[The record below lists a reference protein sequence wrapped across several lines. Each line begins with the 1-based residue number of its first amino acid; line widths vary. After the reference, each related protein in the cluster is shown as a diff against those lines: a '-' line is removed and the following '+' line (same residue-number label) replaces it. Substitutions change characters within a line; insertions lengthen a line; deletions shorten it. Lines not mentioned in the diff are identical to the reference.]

1 MTVRTKLWLI
11 AVSVALMGFG
21 SSGVRL
27 YLTQARII
35 KEAQTSAEELAHDI
49 AEDLKSVEPEADD
62 REYEEKLLGYLN
74 RHSRIVRL
82 DLYVYRE
89 AYTPSSR
96 IAAPRGDRPEITRF
110 APLARPPLGFTKAS
124 EGNAQSAP
132 IELAVDLKG
141 PWKATLVMRWT
152 LGPVESALQTE
163 RRVSLVTGVVLL
175 VALTLLSGLIT
186 NRVIGR
192 PLEVRATAM
201 RAGEGGDLSRRI
213 PVATVDEFGRLSQG
227 FNRMLEQMSRADAQ
241 LRAFNQ
247 RLAAEIEAATKDLSE
262 KNTTLNQL
270 NRLLADMRRD
280 NASKVQLA
288 TLGQLAAQLAH
299 EIGTP
304 LSSVSGHLQ
313 LALLQRDLQPAL
325 RDRMEVAS
333 REIER
338 ISRIVRDYLDS
349 TRPPEPERKATA
361 LPRLLDEAIE
371 LTRAVNRQGARRG
384 RVVRELDADSEALR
398 ALITDPGLLRQILVN
413 LLTNAIDAVVGS
425 GGAEATGGQ
434 DQAQEGRVTLAARA
448 EEDHVLITVSDTG
461 HGIPAD
467 DLSRIFEPFYTTKGR
482 GKGTGLGLAICR
494 QLTAALGGSISVE
507 SAPGEGSTFSV
518 RLPRGGAPVVAPG
531 GLSGGEIR
539 ARLRSDPGSGPGRA
553 QSGGQA

>member
-1 MTVRTKLWLI
+1 MTVRTKIWLI
-11 AVSVALMGFG
+11 AVSVALTVFL
-21 SSGVRL
+21 SSAVRL
-27 YLTQARII
+27 YLTQSQIV

-49 AEDLKSVEPEADD
+49 AEDLKSVPAESDD

-82 DLYVYRE
+82 DLYIYRE

-110 APLARPPLGFTKAS
+110 APLSRTPGGLMVMRGSIGP
-124 EGNAQSAP
+124 AQSAP
-132 IELAVDLKG
+132 IELEVDLKG
-141 PWKATLVMRWT
+141 PWKATLVMKWS

-163 RRVSLVTGVVLL
+163 RQVSLVTGVVLL

-192 PLEVRATAM
+192 PLEVLARAM
-201 RAGEGGDLSRRI
+201 RDVEGGDLSRRI

-227 FNRMLEQMSRADAQ
+227 FNRMLERLSRADAQ
-241 LRAFNQ
+241 IRAFNQ
-247 RLAAEIEAATKDLSE
+247 RLGEEIEAATHDLSE
-262 KNTTLNQL
+262 KNATLNQL

-325 RDRMEVAS
+325 RDRLEVGS

-349 TRPPEPERKATA
+349 TRPLEPERKPTD
-361 LPRLLDEAIE
+361 LPRLVDEAIE
-371 LTRAVNRQGARRG
+371 LTRAVDTRRARGAQ
-384 RVVRELDADSEALR
+384 VVREIDSGGAGNGAALR
-398 ALITDPGLLRQILVN
+398 DLVTDPGLLRQILVN
-413 LLTNAIDAVVGS
+413 LLTNALDAVGN
-425 GGAEATGGQ
+425 GQ
-434 DQAQEGRVTLAARA
+434 DGKDGKAGKDARVTVAARA
-448 EEDHVLITVSDTG
+448 EKDSVLITVRDTG

-467 DLSRIFEPFYTTKGR
+467 DLKRIFEPFYTTKGR

-494 QLTAALGGSISVE
+494 QLTAALGGTISVDSE
-507 SAPGEGSTFSV
+507 PDRGSTFFV
-518 RLPRGGAPVVAPG
+518 RLPM
-531 GLSGGEIR
+531 
-539 ARLRSDPGSGPGRA
+539 SGPPVKASTEPSLRIVAAAGGRP
-553 QSGGQA
+553 

>member
-1 MTVRTKLWLI
+1 MTVRTKIWLI
-11 AVSVALMGFG
+11 AISVALTVFL

-27 YLTQARII
+27 YLTQSRIV

-49 AEDLKSVEPEADD
+49 AEDLKSVPAESDD

-82 DLYVYRE
+82 DLYIYRE

-110 APLARPPLGFTKAS
+110 APLARAPLGFTKAS
-124 EGNAQSAP
+124 VGSAQSAP
-132 IELAVDLKG
+132 IEMDVDLKG
-141 PWKATLVMRWT
+141 PWKATLVMKWT
-152 LGPVESALQTE
+152 LGAVESVLQTE

-186 NRVIGR
+186 SRVIGR
-192 PLEVRATAM
+192 PLEVLANAM
-201 RAGEGGDLSRRI
+201 RAVEGGDLSRRI
-213 PVATVDEFGRLSQG
+213 PVDTVDEFGRLSQG
-227 FNRMLEQMSRADAQ
+227 FNRMLERLSRADAQ
-241 LRAFNQ
+241 IRAFNQ
-247 RLAAEIEAATKDLSE
+247 RLGEEIEAATRDLSE
-262 KNTTLNQL
+262 KNATLNQL

-325 RDRMEVAS
+325 RDRLEVGS

-349 TRPPEPERKATA
+349 TRPLEPERKRTD
-361 LPRLLDEAIE
+361 LPKLVDEAID
-371 LTRAVNRQGARRG
+371 LTRAVNTRGGGRRAP
-384 RVVRELDADSEALR
+384 VVRDINEADAVTLR
-398 ALITDPGLLRQILVN
+398 EVVTDAGLLRQILVN
-413 LLTNAIDAVVGS
+413 LLTNALDAV
-425 GGAEATGGQ
+425 GAGQ
-434 DQAQEGRVTLAARA
+434 DGDDGRERRVTVAARTDA
-448 EEDHVLITVSDTG
+448 ATDSVLITVSDTG

-467 DLSRIFEPFYTTKGR
+467 DLKRIFEPFYTTKGR

-494 QLTAALGGSISVE
+494 QLTAALGGAISVE
-507 SAPGEGSTFSV
+507 SEPNRGSTFFV
-518 RLPRGGAPVVAPG
+518 RLPLGGPPVKASTEPP
-531 GLSGGEIR
+531 LR
-539 ARLRSDPGSGPGRA
+539 AAGGRA
-553 QSGGQA
+553 